1 MASKVLKISA
11 HSSISTEYC
20 LTLRNNNHCK
30 QCSLKCVQGDTSETR
45 ISLSTPHFLGACG
58 TWADKPQPNKHL
70 LERKWFTTQI
80 YNKYQHF
87 ATITS
92 KYLWELYE
100 CCCLFKT
107 WCPNLWVGDVDSCSV
122 VAFFADVEAASWI
135 RICSACVVFSC
146 VLQSVC
152 SVFNVQCVGWFPIC
166 SAPPTASTHR
176 AGSVWQEGAD
186 LNTMPP
192 GYSPPTPPVQTAPDQ
207 DLNALLTPTPS
218 TIVSY
223 SCLGCSN
230 ALLRIAQNAK
240 LKEYIVIIKG
250 VANSDL
256 LSDSFPNFTG
266 VRTKSFFVLFVIVIS
281 FVLYIFGNI

>member
-152 SVFNVQCVGWFPIC
+152 SVFNVQCVGSLF
-166 SAPPTASTHR
+166 APRLPRRQHIGQAQCGKKGRIWIPCHQGTHHQHLQCR
-176 AGSVWQEGAD
+176 QHLIRIW
-186 LNTMPP
+186 
-192 GYSPPTPPVQTAPDQ
+192 TPCWHQPNPQYHSIIFVPWLFQR
-207 DLNALLTPTPS
+207 S
-218 TIVSY
+218 
-223 SCLGCSN
+223 
-230 ALLRIAQNAK
+230 AQNRSK
-240 LKEYIVIIKG
+240 CK
-250 VANSDL
+250 
-256 LSDSFPNFTG
+256 T
-266 VRTKSFFVLFVIVIS
+266 
-281 FVLYIFGNI
+281 

>member
-11 HSSISTEYC
+11 HSSISPEHC
-20 LTLRNNNHCK
+20 LTLRNDNHCK

-152 SVFNVQCVGWFPIC
+152 SVFNVQCVGP
-166 SAPPTASTHR
+166 
-176 AGSVWQEGAD
+176 
-186 LNTMPP
+186 
-192 GYSPPTPPVQTAPDQ
+192 Y
-207 DLNALLTPTPS
+207 
-218 TIVSY
+218 
-223 SCLGCSN
+223 
-230 ALLRIAQNAK
+230 LLRASH
-240 LKEYIVIIKG
+240 G
-250 VANSDL
+250 VN
-256 LSDSFPNFTG
+256 T
-266 VRTKSFFVLFVIVIS
+266 
-281 FVLYIFGNI
+281 